1 MNRTLIF
8 LLVSAIALAA
18 AFALYTYFK
27 PAADITKKKAE
38 IELSSEKLIGAFETN
53 AEAAHLE
60 YTGKVMLISGKVYS
74 SEGLEGTQSG
84 ITFDLGSD
92 YIITFQMATFLESE
106 YPVGTELLI
115 KGQYNGYLA
124 PDDMF
129 GMPGNIQMTQCTV
142 ESK

>member
-1 MNRTLIF
+1 MKRTLLY
-8 LLVSAIALAA
+8 LLLIVVLGAGG
-18 AFALYTYFK
+18 FALYTYFK

-38 IELSSEKLIGAFETN
+38 LEVSSEELISAFEVN
-53 AEAAHLE
+53 PDDAHNT
-60 YTGKVMLISGKVYS
+60 YTGKVILVSGKVFA
-74 SEGLEGTQSG
+74 SENMEGAQSG

-92 YIITFQMATFLESE
+92 YIITFQMASSFEQPFE
-106 YPVGTELLI
+106 PGTDLLI

>member
-1 MNRTLIF
+1 MKRTLLY
-8 LLVSAIALAA
+8 LLVLAVA
-18 AFALYTYFK
+18 GAGAFALYTYFE
-27 PAADITKKKAE
+27 PATDITKEKAE
-38 IELSSEKLIGAFETN
+38 LTISSEELIAAFEAN
-53 AEAAHLE
+53 ADDAHNVN
-60 YTGKVMLISGKVYS
+60 TGKVILVSGKVFA
-74 SEGLEGTQSG
+74 SENMEGTQSG

-92 YIITFQMATFLESE
+92 YIITFQMASSFEQPFE
-106 YPVGTELLI
+106 PGTDLLI

>member
-1 MNRTLIF
+1 MKRTLFF
-8 LLVSAIALAA
+8 LVAA
-18 AFALYTYFK
+18 VVLGAGSFALYTYFK

-38 IELSSEKLIGAFETN
+38 LEIKAEELIGAFEAN
-53 AEAAHLE
+53 ASDAHDT
-60 YTGKVMLISGKVYS
+60 YTGKVILVDGKVFN
-74 SEGLEGTQSG
+74 SETTDEGQSG
-84 ITFDLGSD
+84 ITFDLGSE
-92 YIITFQMATFLESE
+92 YIITFQMASSIEQPFE
-106 YPVGTELLI
+106 PGTDLLI